1 MSDEY
6 LRSLQ
11 RETNKER
18 EAIAERN
25 KKRQEAEEAAEKKKE
40 EAEHEVAIKPPV
52 KKEWSLF
59 FITHFE
65 NIESILERGIFSPA
79 YVRDY
84 KIKHTKID
92 SEIVNKRRNKYI
104 HANGLDQKALK
115 LEDFAHTFFN
125 PCNAMLA
132 VVLNNYTPAKIVII
146 EVTLNVSDKE
156 IYITDRNAAKRDVQC
171 WGSHEYYKI
180 IPQIERETLP
190 IGRPYDTASY
200 EYNDGSKGK
209 VMAECLVQDEITP
222 EHFKSIHVSKI
233 CMKEKIYPMLYEFPK
248 LEIKVD
254 LEDIRLKSTTYNS
267 NGKYD

>member
-1 MSDEY
+1 V
-6 LRSLQ
+6 
-11 RETNKER
+11 RERKKENEAAKAKVKAAR
-18 EAIAERN
+18 EAS
-25 KKRQEAEEAAEKKKE
+25 EAAYRKKIEDKLKADFE
-40 EAEHEVAIKPPV
+40 LAKKSPE
-52 KKEWSLF
+52 KKEWPLF

-65 NIESILERGIFSPA
+65 NLESILERGIFSPA
-79 YVRDY
+79 YVRDH

-92 SEIVNKRRNKYI
+92 SEIVNKRRSKYI

-132 VVLNNYTPAKIVII
+132 VVLKNYTLAKIVII

-156 IYITDRNAAKRDVQC
+156 IYITDRNAAKVDVQC

-233 CMKEKIYPMLYEFPK
+233 GMKEKIYPMLYEFPK

-267 NGKYD
+267 NGRYG

>member
-1 MSDEY
+1 M
-6 LRSLQ
+6 RSLQ

-18 EAIAERN
+18 EAIAERK

-40 EAEHEVAIKPPV
+40 EAEHEVAIKSPV

-65 NIESILERGIFSPA
+65 NLKSILERGIFSPA

-84 KIKHTKID
+84 KIKHTKIH
-92 SEIVNKRRNKYI
+92 SEDVNKRRNKYI
-104 HANGLDQKALK
+104 HANGLYQKALK

-132 VVLNNYTPAKIVII
+132 IVYTPKIVII
-146 EVTLNVSDKE
+146 EVTLNVSGKE
-156 IYITDRNAAKRDVQC
+156 IYITDRNAAKKDVQC

-190 IGRPYDTASY
+190 CGRSYDIASY
-200 EYNDGSKGK
+200 LYNDGSKAK
-209 VMAECLVQDEITP
+209 VMAECLVQGKITP
-222 EHFKSIHVSKI
+222 EHFKFIHVSNI
-233 CMKEKIYPMLYEFPK
+233 GIKEKIYPMLYEK
-248 LEIKVD
+248 NIEIKVD
-254 LEDIRLKSTTYNS
+254 LEDIRFKAITYNS
-267 NGKYD
+267 NSRYG

>member
-6 LRSLQ
+6 F
-11 RETNKER
+11 RESVRER
-18 EAIAERN
+18 EKENEAVKALSLRKGAAYR
-25 KKRQEAEEAAEKKKE
+25 KKIELEADFELARKS
-40 EAEHEVAIKPPV
+40 PV

-79 YVRDY
+79 YVRYY
-84 KIKHTKID
+84 KIKHTKIH
-92 SEIVNKRRNKYI
+92 SEIVNKRRSKYI